1 MIRFILILFAVLAAV
16 GLFSGWYIWPAQ
28 VESYVAQRRLIAR
41 EIAGP
46 GLLGATNQVVVTA
59 RIQAFLADVRV
70 DRNDEVKAGDILATL
85 NATEI
90 EYQLAAAVANDRA
103 AAESVREAEL
113 ERDRL
118 VIAARTAKADL
129 DRRKSLLASKSI
141 SQAEFDLFEG
151 TQKQAEAA
159 LARATASIERAK
171 AQAAA
176 ASAEVE
182 QIRSRFGETSIRS
195 PVNGVVVSRSR
206 TVGDLLSPGVELMQI
221 VDPTSLLVM
230 ARFDESAMGS
240 LRPGQVAK
248 VTFSSDPQRPYAA
261 SIARIGRQV
270 DQETREFTVDLKLR
284 EVPANWA
291 VGQRASVT
299 IQAESPSPGIAVPQR
314 FLARNQG
321 RVGLWIAHDGR
332 AYWAPVSLGYSS
344 GTDIEITRGLKVG
357 DVVLSPTG
365 RFQYQAVNFQALGR

>member
-1 MIRFILILFAVLAAV
+1 MVRFTLILFAVLAAV

-28 VESYVAQRRLIAR
+28 VESYVAQQRLIAR

-59 RIQAFLADVRV
+59 RIQAFLAEVRV
-70 DRNDEVKAGDILATL
+70 DRNDEVKTGDILATL
-85 NATEI
+85 NATEL

-118 VIAARTAKADL
+118 AIAAGTAQADL
-129 DRRKSLLASKSI
+129 GRRKLLLASKSI
-141 SQAEFDLFEG
+141 SKSDFDLVEG
-151 TQKQAEAA
+151 THKQAEAA
-159 LARATASIERAK
+159 LARATVTIERAK

-176 ASAEVE
+176 SAAEVE
-182 QIRSRFGETSIRS
+182 QLRSRVGETSIRS
-195 PVNGVVVSRSR
+195 PVDGVVVSRSR

-221 VDPTSLLVM
+221 VDPKSLLVF

-248 VTFSSDPQRPYAA
+248 VTFSSNPQRPYAA
-261 SIARIGRQV
+261 SILRIGRQV
-270 DQETREFTVDLKLR
+270 DQETREFTVDLKLD

-291 VGQRASVT
+291 VGQRAS
-299 IQAESPSPGIAVPQR
+299 IIIEAESPSPGIAVPQR

-321 RVGLWIAHDGR
+321 RVGLWVARESR
-332 AYWAPVSLGYSS
+332 AFWAPVSLGYSS

-365 RFQYQAVNFQALGR
+365 RFQYQAVNIQASGG